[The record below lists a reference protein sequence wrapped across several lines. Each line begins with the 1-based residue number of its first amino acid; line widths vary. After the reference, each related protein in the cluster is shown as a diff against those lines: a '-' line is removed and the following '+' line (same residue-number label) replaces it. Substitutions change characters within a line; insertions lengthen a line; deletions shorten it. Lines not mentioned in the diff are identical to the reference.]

1 MLIIETLEASDIAWA
16 IARSQNPSLTKFTKV
31 WEMTD
36 LEVTDFQR
44 AIRLGQAQR
53 GSGHDCFLKGVTVKA
68 DIYCPR
74 RMQTQLIRY
83 RFLDVVSAM
92 SVEKN
97 TKDILY
103 DNACWVDVDDEV
115 KHLLRLRYEEH
126 KDLEYIR
133 NHIPASLVLGI
144 SFKAN
149 YLQLKTIVAQ
159 RKNHRLPEW
168 REFCGAVM
176 ELPMF
181 AELTG
186 SQYEFDGKVEW

>member
-1 MLIIETLEASDIAWA
+1 MLIIETLEASDVNWA
-16 IARSQNPSLTKFTKV
+16 VMRSQNPSLTKFSTRN
-31 WEMTD
+31 D
-36 LEVTDFQR
+36 LRGLGVEHLQR
-44 AIRLGQAQR
+44 AIKLGQAQR
-53 GSGHDCFLKGVTVKA
+53 GSGHDCFLKGITVKA

-74 RMQTQLIRY
+74 RMQMQLIRY

-97 TKDILY
+97 TKAILY
-103 DNACWVDVDDEV
+103 DNDCWVDVDPDV
-115 KHLLRLRYEEH
+115 TQRLRMHYEEH
-126 KDLEYIR
+126 KDLEYVR
-133 NHIPASLVLGI
+133 NHIPAALVLGI